1 MHVMYL
7 HGFRSSPDSK
17 KGRILR
23 QAFSSRLGFS
33 APDLNVGPQEAQQIM
48 LEAARGIDPNELCLV
63 GSSLGGFY
71 ATWLA
76 ETLGC
81 RAVLLNPA
89 TQPWDVINDYL
100 GVQTINNSTRT
111 IEVKPEFADQARAL
125 DVLVTNP
132 SRNLVFL
139 STSDEVLDWRL
150 AQMKYAA
157 CREVILPGNTHEIE
171 RFEECLPAIEQ
182 FLGV

>member
-89 TQPWDVINDYL
+89 TQHTIPQADYCYLLYLYLINLYTYL
-100 GVQTINNSTRT
+100 YID
-111 IEVKPEFADQARAL
+111 IPDL
-125 DVLVTNP
+125 
-132 SRNLVFL
+132 
-139 STSDEVLDWRL
+139 
-150 AQMKYAA
+150 Y
-157 CREVILPGNTHEIE
+157 
-171 RFEECLPAIEQ
+171 PAN
-182 FLGV
+182 